1 MTTRKQHYVWKK
13 YLEPW
18 TVKKKKS
25 RQLWCLRRDSHSPI
39 FVDTKNVAA
48 ERDFYRVTNLTQ
60 ADQKAIRALAFSDK
74 TNPQMRSL
82 NEGWISQFE
91 TFFAVE
97 KLARSMLRD
106 APALLDKLDTEM
118 IEFQELAYS
127 RMESSAVAHLE
138 SLQAGHVGFFD
149 DEHQAIEFSYFLA
162 HQYFRTKAMRDR
174 MRAPLQAA
182 VDKECFDR
190 IWPIL
195 RNIYATSVGFSI
207 FANRKSMKLQVL
219 HAAPNMEF
227 ITGDQPA
234 VNTYGAFV
242 APNSPMD
249 DFELFY
255 PVSPTRAAIISGHS
269 VYREIHGRTIEP
281 IRMHLLN
288 QSIERIAHEQLFSKS
303 EQSLKTTA
311 LTFCKRNW

>member
-118 IEFQELAYS
+118 IEFQELAY
-127 RMESSAVAHLE
+127 
-138 SLQAGHVGFFD
+138 
-149 DEHQAIEFSYFLA
+149 
-162 HQYFRTKAMRDR
+162 
-174 MRAPLQAA
+174 
-182 VDKECFDR
+182 
-190 IWPIL
+190 
-195 RNIYATSVGFSI
+195 
-207 FANRKSMKLQVL
+207 
-219 HAAPNMEF
+219 
-227 ITGDQPA
+227 
-234 VNTYGAFV
+234 
-242 APNSPMD
+242 
-249 DFELFY
+249 
-255 PVSPTRAAIISGHS
+255 
-269 VYREIHGRTIEP
+269 
-281 IRMHLLN
+281 
-288 QSIERIAHEQLFSKS
+288 
-303 EQSLKTTA
+303 
-311 LTFCKRNW
+311 